1 MREHDEVGILAS
13 TPQYRISVSGT
24 STPNVQYNDFG
35 WDSSLAC
42 GERSGAKKLRENGT
56 CGSLSAYQVS
66 EKCARAPKSK
76 VVAHKICGHHQSR
89 FALKLRFACLC

>member
-1 MREHDEVGILAS
+1 MWTYGNGVMREHDEVGILAS

-42 GERSGAKKLRENGT
+42 GESSGAKKLRENGT

-66 EKCARAPKSK
+66 ENAQGPQNPKSWPTKSEVTIK
-76 VVAHKICGHHQSR
+76 VD
-89 FALKLRFACLC
+89 LL